1 MADST
6 TDSPDTL
13 HKPLP
18 SLGLSFPIFTVSN
31 WYLKSGYL
39 SEIYRTYF
47 CTPYLFFPISNPTIW
62 ILDDPFL

>member
-6 TDSPDTL
+6 TNSPDTL

-39 SEIYRTYF
+39 SEIYGTYF